1 VLEQLTLRKIPPKWG
16 LTHRYVPYNNE
27 TKNYLGLGLVAYVTV
42 RMLQAVSS
50 GVMSSMNSQQ
60 SPITCSD
67 ECELSPIKT
76 ITDKD
81 NHHHET
87 KRSKHIHHHS
97 GSQQSN
103 KCDTSSAPSEQPNER
118 SFCASK
124 TTFDHSLCASAG
136 TLRGYVSKV
145 KWSGILFVDVNDGEA
160 DEV

>member
-103 KCDTSSAPSEQPNER
+103 ATHHQHRRNNLMREVSVHRKRRLIT
-118 SFCASK
+118 
-124 TTFDHSLCASAG
+124 H
-136 TLRGYVSKV
+136 YVLQL
-145 KWSGILFVDVNDGEA
+145 GL
-160 DEV
+160 